1 MGTMLDLPFGPPV
14 ASVPLP
20 DSPLV
25 FVVTQIRFPL
35 VASINDPVF
44 VGPFQERIRRTY
56 GDLRRDEETLVT
68 LGLDGATSQQK
79 GSVWRFSDEPG
90 GWEVA
95 LAPEFIAL
103 ATHRYT
109 SRSDFMGRLGAVLEA
124 VDAWL
129 QLTKVRRVGVRYI
142 DRIGETHLNAIDRL
156 VRRELLGPLL
166 SGDPPE
172 GHLQQSLTDGEYR
185 FADETGMRARWGIL
199 PPKTTFDPAIEPW
212 QEPSWVLDIDAWH
225 GECSFDPNTIRQQV
239 QQLSDRIYRYF
250 RWMVTDDFLA
260 TFGASS

>member
-35 VASINDPVF
+35 VASINDPAF
-44 VGPFQERIRRTY
+44 VGPFQERIRCTY
-56 GDLRRDEETLVT
+56 NDLRQDQEILVT
-68 LGLDGATSQQK
+68 LGPDGATNQQK

-109 SRSDFMGRLGAVLEA
+109 SRSDFMGRLGALLE
-124 VDAWL
+124 VFDAWL
-129 QLTKVRRVGVRYI
+129 QPTKVRRVGVRFI
-142 DRIGETHLNAIDRL
+142 DRIGEAHLNSIDRL
-156 VRRELLGPLL
+156 VRREVLGPLTVAN
-166 SGDPPE
+166 PPD
-172 GHLQQSLTDGEYR
+172 GRLQQTLTDSEYR
-185 FADETGMRARWGIL
+185 FDDQTGLRARWGVL
-199 PPKTTFDPAIEPW
+199 PARTTFDPAIDPW
-212 QEPSWVLDIDAWH
+212 DDPSWVLDIDAWH
-225 GECSFDPNTIRQQV
+225 DERPFDCTDIRQQV
-239 QQLSDRIYRYF
+239 QAFCDRIYRYF
-250 RWMVTDDFLA
+250 RWVVTDDFLT
-260 TFGASS
+260 TFGGS

>member
-1 MGTMLDLPFGPPV
+1 MGTMIDQPFGPPV

-35 VASINDPVF
+35 VTSINDPAF

-56 GDLRRDEETLVT
+56 GDLRQDNEIRVT
-68 LGLDGATSQQK
+68 LGPDGAQNQQR

-109 SRSDFMGRLGAVLEA
+109 SRSDFMGRLGALLEA
-124 VDAWL
+124 FDAWL
-129 QLTKVRRVGVRYI
+129 QPAKVRRLGVRYI
-142 DRIGETHLNAIDRL
+142 DRIGGDHLQSIDRL
-156 VRRELLGPLL
+156 VRPEVLGPGLVH
-166 SGDPPE
+166 DPPD
-172 GHLQQSLTDGEYR
+172 GRLQQTLTDSEYR
-185 FADETGMRARWGIL
+185 FADETGLRTRWGVL
-199 PPKTTFDPAIEPW
+199 PPRTTFDPAIDPW
-212 QEPSWVLDIDAWH
+212 DDPSWVLDIDAWH
-225 GECSFDPNTIRQQV
+225 DERPFDPTAIRQQV
-239 QQLSDRIYRYF
+239 RDFSDRIYRYF
-250 RWMVTDDFLA
+250 RWVVTEDFLT
-260 TFGASS
+260 TFGAVP